1 MKENKH
7 SLRRGNLGGLIRTFL
22 AKRRKEEE
30 MVTETTRRRSR
41 WFFFLSCPRSPC
53 GVYFE
58 VHALTLVPMF
68 PGVYF
73 FSLLQSSTFPASL
86 ALA

>member
-1 MKENKH
+1 
-7 SLRRGNLGGLIRTFL
+7 
-22 AKRRKEEE
+22 

-41 WFFFLSCPRSPC
+41 CCCFFLSCPRSPC

-58 VHALTLVPMF
+58 VHALTRVPMF
-68 PGVYF
+68 PGVHF

-86 ALA
+86 PLA